1 MLGQPL
7 RRLIALLA
15 AGCHPAPAPDP
26 VDPTTTARRY
36 VEDAAFRRRT
46 LEASLVN
53 PANGYS
59 ALRWAKY
66 DEAGWGALPEWQP
79 ELAPPVAWEEA
90 ALIEAGR
97 RAFFEY
103 PMRIAPF
110 LNGSGGQGEVPGGH
124 GLQAVVRTDTPD
136 GMHPALTCATCHA
149 RSDGAGGLTPGPT
162 NDRLDYG
169 ALLDD
174 IYGQR
179 TPMSEWG
186 PGRIDV
192 TPDSLDNATAITDLR
207 PVRHQTHLH
216 RAASVRNGLVELAI
230 RTETLIITSLGQAA
244 RPPRQVAVA
253 LALFLRSLADELPP
267 VPLDHPGGAVFE
279 EHCEPCHG
287 GEGLTGPPTP
297 LGEVGT
303 DPAVGASPDRTT
315 GAYRTPSLRGVGDR
329 RPLLSD
335 GAVPDLPTLLSP
347 DRDAPGHPYG
357 QGLDADRRAALL
369 DFLNAL

>member
-1 MLGQPL
+1 
-7 RRLIALLA
+7 
-15 AGCHPAPAPDP
+15 
-26 VDPTTTARRY
+26 
-36 VEDAAFRRRT
+36 
-46 LEASLVN
+46 
-53 PANGYS
+53 
-59 ALRWAKY
+59 
-66 DEAGWGALPEWQP
+66 
-79 ELAPPVAWEEA
+79 
-90 ALIEAGR
+90 
-97 RAFFEY
+97 
-103 PMRIAPF
+103 MRILRIELKNLNSLYGEHVVDLAGELGDVPLF
-110 LNGSGGQGEVPGGH
+110 LIRGPTGSGK
-124 GLQAVVRTDTPD
+124 
-136 GMHPALTCATCHA
+136 
-149 RSDGAGGLTPGPT
+149 S
-162 NDRLDYG
+162 
-169 ALLDD
+169 
-174 IYGQR
+174 
-179 TPMSEWG
+179 
-186 PGRIDV
+186 
-192 TPDSLDNATAITDLR
+192 
-207 PVRHQTHLH
+207 
-216 RAASVRNGLVELAI
+216 
-230 RTETLIITSLGQAA
+230 TLMD
-244 RPPRQVAVA
+244 AVA